1 LTRPILVSCGEA
13 SGDLYCSELVRELQK
28 MDESVSCFGLAGG
41 LSSRAGVE
49 LLVTLDRVSVI
60 GLVEVVAKLP
70 ALRRA
75 LSTLVEAAARR
86 RPAAAVLIDFSGFNL
101 RLARRLKPLGIP
113 IVYYVSPQVWAWR
126 AGRIDTISE
135 TVEKM
140 LVILPFEEALYRS
153 RGVSVRFVGHPLVD
167 LVRSREQRA
176 AFLERVGLDPE
187 RKLIAVMPGSRRRE
201 IELHLPILLRALE
214 RLAAARDD
222 LQFLILKAPTVDA
235 DRLTAGLSGLPAAR
249 GRVKL
254 VEGATY
260 EGLTHAAVAIVA
272 SGTATVEAALTGTPM
287 VVVYRVGKLSYL
299 LGKPLVK
306 VAHYAMVN
314 LIAERALVPELIQ
327 EQMTAERVAEEVLRL
342 LEPAAAEAMRR
353 GLAEVKTKL
362 GAGGAS
368 RRAAE
373 EVLSVAAAAAAD
385 RN

>member
-1 LTRPILVSCGEA
+1 
-13 SGDLYCSELVRELQK
+13 
-28 MDESVSCFGLAGG
+28 
-41 LSSRAGVE
+41 
-49 LLVTLDRVSVI
+49 
-60 GLVEVVAKLP
+60 
-70 ALRRA
+70 
-75 LSTLVEAAARR
+75 
-86 RPAAAVLIDFSGFNL
+86 
-101 RLARRLKPLGIP
+101 
-113 IVYYVSPQVWAWR
+113 
-126 AGRIDTISE
+126 
-135 TVEKM
+135 
-140 LVILPFEEALYRS
+140 
-153 RGVSVRFVGHPLVD
+153 
-167 LVRSREQRA
+167 
-176 AFLERVGLDPE
+176 
-187 RKLIAVMPGSRRRE
+187 MPGSRRRE

-235 DRLTAGLSGLPAAR
+235 DRFESALSGLGAAR
-249 GRVKL
+249 SRVRL
-254 VEGATY
+254 VEGANY

-299 LGKPLVK
+299 VGKPLVK

-327 EQMTAERVAEEVLRL
+327 ERMTAERVAEEVLQL

-373 EVLSVAAAAAAD
+373 EVLAVATAAPAD